1 MPAEEVVGGRVGADG
16 AAVRPEQV
24 AAAAAATVA
33 LLGRR
38 RRRVEVR
45 EDGRGRE
52 DLLVGGAGG
61 RGRVLPAAEGE
72 RRPHGH
78 HVHHG
83 DVAEG
88 ELDDKGGN
96 LE

>member
-24 AAAAAATVA
+24 AAAATVA

-52 DLLVGGAGG
+52 DLLVGGAAGG
-61 RGRVLPAAEGE
+61 GGRVLPAAEGE